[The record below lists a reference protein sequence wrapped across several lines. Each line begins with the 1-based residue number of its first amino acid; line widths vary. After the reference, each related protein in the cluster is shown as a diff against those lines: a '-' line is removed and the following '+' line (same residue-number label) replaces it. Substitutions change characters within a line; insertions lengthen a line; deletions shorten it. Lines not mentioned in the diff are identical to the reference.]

1 MKHFIYSMINK
12 FRPNPPAV
20 VAVIKMTGV
29 IAVGGRLGQT
39 INLEGYEKIIETA
52 FSMPGLKAVALSIN
66 SPGGSPV
73 QSGLILNRIRQLADK
88 GDIPVLAFVEDVAAS
103 GGYMLAIAGDEIFAH
118 DASII
123 GSIGVIYAGFG
134 YTEAMKKLGVERRL
148 HTAGES
154 KSMLD
159 PFSPEKAEDIRRLKD
174 LQTEIHDYFK
184 SVVKDRRGKKL
195 KDNHAKL
202 FSGDVWVGKGA
213 QKMGLIDGVGEL
225 KEILRKKFGENVKIR
240 DLSQKK
246 PRLSS
251 ILGILKGA
259 DANLGAPYVKG
270 WADELFNTI
279 ETRSFWSR
287 WGL

>member
-1 MKHFIYSMINK
+1 MKHFFHLFLDK
-12 FRPNPPAV
+12 FRSNPPAV
-20 VAVIKMTGV
+20 VAVIKLNGV
-29 IAVGGRLGQT
+29 IAANGRMGQT
-39 INLEGYEKIIETA
+39 INLESYEKLIDTA
-52 FSMPGLKAVALSIN
+52 FSMSGLKAVAISVN

-73 QSGLILNRIRQLADK
+73 QSGLILNRIRSLADK
-88 GDIPVLAFVEDVAAS
+88 KDIPVLAFAEDVAAS

-118 DASII
+118 EASII

-159 PFSPEKAEDIRRLKD
+159 PFSAEKSEDIERLKE

-184 SVVKDRRGKKL
+184 FVVKDRRGKRL
-195 KDNHAKL
+195 NGTQTKL
-202 FSGDVWVGKGA
+202 FSGDVWVGKEA
-213 QKMGLIDGVGEL
+213 KKVGLIDGIGDLKSTL
-225 KEILRKKFGENVKIR
+225 KERFGENVRIR

-251 ILGILKGA
+251 LLGILKSTDASA
-259 DANLGAPYVKG
+259 DAPIVKG
-270 WADELFNTI
+270 WADELLNTI
-279 ETRSFWSR
+279 ETRAFWSR